1 MYQKMKFQ
9 RVSKRCI
16 SMALAGVLACS
27 LIPPVPQRV
36 SAAQGDKPVMLK
48 AGSIPATE
56 DQVTYGEP
64 FAQWTAGSK
73 FFRIPALV
81 TLQDGSLLATA
92 DARWETTGDG
102 GGLDSIASISV
113 DGGNTWNYSFPLF
126 FPDSDGY
133 AGPSATTIIDPGV
146 VEGPDGTI
154 YFIADVN
161 PTGST
166 TMYKTIGTGTGYVTV
181 DNGQDQGR
189 YLALTEDYNNV
200 ETTPSDQDLEK
211 YPYYVGDLDE
221 DGYALILRREDGS
234 ETGYG
239 VDEWFNIYTVEGG
252 EFIDNLT
259 QKQVNSD
266 VDIQQNAFYKDSRF
280 HVYSIDYLW
289 VVTSKDGGRTWEHPR
304 DLTDQIKRHT
314 DEHALLVS
322 PGQGITTSQGDIV
335 IGFYD
340 HGVDEENASLV
351 YSTDN
356 GQTWDRT
363 EDMQRTQN
371 GGFWTSENEV
381 VELWDGTLRMFARNG
396 QGRICYADITKN
408 DEGGYTMSPTSVRTE
423 VSATSTCNVTAIS
436 YSKPIDGKQAILV
449 ACPTGGTRAKG
460 KIFTFLVEEDNSLS
474 LYNTIDVPEAETGFV
489 YACLTEMQDGTVA
502 LLWEPNKWDSTQ
514 VSILFDK
521 FSILDLAP
529 QAQIEDVTVNVE
541 LGLDGTYTRTY
552 DALGEPEVT
561 LDPDGMIAV
570 AETESGPDGWTVTIS
585 ALGEGITKAVID
597 GVLYK
602 IKVTDDAWEDIP
614 GCTHANTYTRGEC
627 AADCFDDGYTGELAC
642 SACGATISEG
652 DRIPATGHDW
662 DEGIVTKMVTS
673 TENGEKVHHCKNE
686 PFHTR
691 IEVIYASAY
700 APFIDAYG
708 EAGKALAQAGAYTSQ
723 SLARLSGVYSDQKQ
737 AAKSGAGRRELYEG
751 AKELREA
758 LEALVTR
765 PVSVLKSELAS
776 AVAAARLDYEAGK
789 GSLPDQAWNDFKE
802 AYEKATSVNAEAGAN
817 ELWALKDNLTKAH
830 QSVRNAKIQ
839 QDLAAAKTE
848 LAAGVAAAKAIYDA
862 GSSGYT
868 QDSWKAFSDAYQA
881 AAGASSLSDAAAIR
895 SILGTLQNAQAGLV
909 KAADPIEA
917 PIKDGAVIQYK
928 NVRYKVLSAAKKTVA
943 ATKGLKKSE
952 KKVTIPATVNIN
964 GVKCT
969 VVQVGA
975 NAFKGYSK
983 LTEVTVGKHV
993 TEIGKNAFAG
1003 CKKLAKMTLKG
1014 TKLTSVK
1021 EKAFKNT
1028 SAKLKVAVPKGLK
1041 KARRQALLR
1050 KLKTAGA
1057 SKKVVVK

>member
-1 MYQKMKFQ
+1 MHQKKRFH
-9 RVSKRCI
+9 RTFKRCV
-16 SMALAGVLACS
+16 SLALTGILACS
-27 LIPPVPQRV
+27 AIPALPERV
-36 SAAQGDKPVMLK
+36 SAAQEDKPVMLK
-48 AGSIPATE
+48 AGSIPASE
-56 DQVTYGEP
+56 DRVTYGEP

-73 FFRIPALV
+73 FFRIPALIA
-81 TLQDGSLLATA
+81 LQDGSLLATA

-102 GGLDSIASISV
+102 GGLDSIASVST

-181 DNGQDQGR
+181 DNGVDQGR
-189 YLALTEDYNNV
+189 YLALTEDYGNV
-200 ETTPSDQDLEK
+200 ETEPSDDDLEK

-234 ETGYG
+234 ESGYG
-239 VDEWFNIYTVEGG
+239 VDEWYNLYTVENG
-252 EFIDNLT
+252 EFVDNLT
-259 QKQVNSD
+259 QKQVNAD
-266 VDIQQNAFYKDSRF
+266 VDIQQNAFYRGSMF

-289 VVTSKDGGRTWEHPR
+289 VVTSKDGGMTWEHPR

-356 GQTWDRT
+356 GLTWERT
-363 EDMQRTQN
+363 EDMQRSQN

-408 DEGGYTMSPTSVRTE
+408 DEGGYTMDSTSVRTE
-423 VSATSTCNVTAIS
+423 ASATSTCNVTAIS

-460 KIFTFLVEEDNSLS
+460 KIFTFLVEEDNSLT
-474 LYNTIDVPEAETGFV
+474 LYHTIDVPEAETGFV
-489 YACLTEMQDGTVA
+489 YSCLTEMQDGTVA

-529 QAQIEDVTVNVE
+529 QAQITDVTVNVE
-541 LGLDGTYTRTY
+541 IGYDDEYSRTY
-552 DALGEPEVT
+552 RAEGKPEIT
-561 LDPDGMIAV
+561 RKPDGLIAAADV
-570 AETESGPDGWTVTIS
+570 EDGPDGRTVTVT
-585 ALGEGITKAVID
+585 ALGEGVTKAVID

-602 IKVTDDAWEDIP
+602 IKVTDDAREDIP
-614 GCTHANTYTRGEC
+614 GCAHTYTFTRGEC
-627 AADCFDDGYTGELAC
+627 EPDCMEDGSFGETAC
-642 SACGATISEG
+642 SACGQTISEG
-652 DRIPATGHDW
+652 VRIPATGHDW
-662 DEGIVTKMVTS
+662 GDGTVTRMVTP
-673 TENGEKVHHCKNE
+673 TENGEKVYRCKNE

-691 IEVIYASAY
+691 VEVIYASAY
-700 APFIDAYG
+700 APFLQEYR
-708 EAGKALAQAGAYTSQ
+708 EAGKALAQPGVYTSQ
-723 SLARLSGVYSDQKQ
+723 SLAALSSVYAGQKQ
-737 AAKSGAGRRELYEG
+737 AAESGAGRRELYEG
-751 AKELREA
+751 AKALREA
-758 LEALVTR
+758 TKALVTR
-765 PVSVLKSELAS
+765 PLSVLKAELVS

-789 GSLPDQAWNDFKE
+789 GSLPDGIWNEFKT
-802 AYEKATSVNAEAGAN
+802 AYENAAGVSQNAGAGD
-817 ELWALKDNLTKAH
+817 LWTLKESLSKIHQNVKKAKAE
-830 QSVRNAKIQ
+830 QE
-839 QDLAAAKTE
+839 LAAARTE
-848 LAAGVAAAKAIYDA
+848 LAAGIAAAKAVYDA
-862 GSSGYT
+862 GNSGYT

-881 AAGASSLSDAAAIR
+881 AAGASSLTDAAAIR
-895 SILGTLQNAQAGLV
+895 GMLDTLKKAQAGLL
-909 KAADPIEA
+909 KDADSTANPLKNGTE
-917 PIKDGAVIQYK
+917 IQYK
-928 NVRYKVLSAAKKTVA
+928 NVRYKVLNAAKKTVA
-943 ATKGLKKSE
+943 ASKGLKKSE
-952 KKVTIPATVNIN
+952 KKVTIPAAVTVN
-964 GVKCT
+964 GVSCT

-975 NAFKGYSK
+975 NAFKGYGK

-1003 CKKLAKMTLKG
+1003 CKKLAKVTFKG
-1014 TKLTSVK
+1014 TKVTSVK

-1028 SAKLKVAVPKGLK
+1028 SAKMKIAVPKGLK
-1041 KARRQALLR
+1041 KAKRQALLR
-1050 KLKTAGA
+1050 KLKAAGI
-1057 SKKVVVK
+1057 SKKAAIK